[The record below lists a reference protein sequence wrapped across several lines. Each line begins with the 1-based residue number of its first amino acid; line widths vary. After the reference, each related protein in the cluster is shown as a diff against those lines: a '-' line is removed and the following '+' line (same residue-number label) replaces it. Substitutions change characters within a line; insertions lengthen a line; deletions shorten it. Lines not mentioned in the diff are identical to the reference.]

1 MAKDTA
7 APTEPTTPEAPA
19 ERPTHIILHPG
30 DFSRLESILQEANSI
45 TENAQAFDQSNNSK
59 PSSYPVIQYNGQVIV
74 KAEA

>member
-1 MAKDTA
+1 MAKDT
-7 APTEPTTPEAPA
+7 PSQSA

-45 TENAQAFDQSNNSK
+45 TDNAQAFDQSNNSK
-59 PSSYPVIQYNGQVIV
+59 ASSYDAITYRGQVIV